1 MERENWLDYVEKI
14 EKDEKHAL
22 FNKRCNEM
30 MEGFIK
36 KYDFVKSMEITN
48 KIEGD
53 VISKE
58 KIDTVQVLSDVQKG
72 KTKASNGKKMI
83 EWNDK
88 LTEIFEKN
96 PFVLDY
102 IIL

>member
-1 MERENWLDYVEKI
+1 MEREDWLDYVEKV

-22 FNKRCNEM
+22 FSKRCDEM
-30 MEGFIK
+30 MEKFVK

-58 KIDTVQVLSDVQKG
+58 KIDTMQVLSDVQEG
-72 KTKASNGKKMI
+72 KTKASDGKKMI
-83 EWNDK
+83 EWNEK
-88 LTEIFEKN
+88 LNNIFEHN

>member
-1 MERENWLDYVEKI
+1 MERENWIDYI
-14 EKDEKHAL
+14 EKGEKHAL
-22 FNKRCNEM
+22 FNKRCDEM
-30 MEGFIK
+30 MEKFIK
-36 KYDFVKSMEITN
+36 KYDFVKGMEITN

-58 KIDTVQVLSDVQKG
+58 KIDTVQVLSDVQEG
-72 KTKASNGKKMI
+72 KTKASDGKKMI
-83 EWNDK
+83 EWNGI
-88 LTEIFEKN
+88 LTGIFEKN